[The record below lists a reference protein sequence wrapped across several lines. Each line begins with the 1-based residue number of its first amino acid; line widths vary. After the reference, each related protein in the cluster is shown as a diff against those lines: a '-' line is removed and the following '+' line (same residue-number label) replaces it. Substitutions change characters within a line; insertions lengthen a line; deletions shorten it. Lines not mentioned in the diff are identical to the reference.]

1 MIVEALEISASLW
14 DINLE
19 KWVGL
24 FVFSPPLPP
33 PAPKPL
39 PRDRQIMK
47 LNVRKNYY

>member
-24 FVFSPPLPP
+24 FVFLPPLPP
-33 PAPKPL
+33 TKLL
-39 PRDRQIMK
+39 PMDRQIMK